1 MKQTTTK
8 LSVSLFLLRMT
19 IALVMT
25 VWAIDKI
32 MNPGHAGAVFSDFYG
47 IEIGSAGLK
56 VIGVLQLVVIVAFVA
71 GAFKMISYGLV
82 LLMHA
87 GSTLSS
93 WQQYLAP
100 FDNLLFFAAWP
111 MLAACV
117 ALFVL
122 RSDDRFLA
130 VSR

>member
-1 MKQTTTK
+1 M
-8 LSVSLFLLRMT
+8 
-19 IALVMT
+19 A

-32 MNPGHAGAVFSDFYG
+32 INPGHAAAVFFNFYG
-47 IEIGSAGLK
+47 NRDGNAGLK
-56 VIGVLQLVVIVAFVA
+56 VIGALQLVVILAHFVI
-71 GAFKMISYGLV
+71 GLMKTISYGLV

-87 GSTLSS
+87 GSTLTS
-93 WQQYLAP
+93 WRQYLAP

-117 ALFVL
+117 ALFLL

-130 VSR
+130 LSR